1 MKKILA
7 MSIAFLVSSS
17 FAKGLE
23 GFFVGG
29 NASLL
34 LLNKEYTS
42 RYYSYLIN
50 RNYES
55 KTTTNGI
62 LFGAEGHF
70 GYIFSDVHRVYG
82 SVGVLSGGTGIVAG
96 YDFTPSM
103 RDSFRWNLG
112 VYGGYA
118 ANGLSG
124 GIYGAK
130 IGALYEINQ
139 HHEINFGVK
148 LEQTRLS
155 GNYDKDVTTGGGL
168 YGGYNYKF

>member
-34 LLNKEYTS
+34 LVNKEYTS
-42 RYYSYLIN
+42 TYYFK
-50 RNYES
+50 S
-55 KTTTNGI
+55 KTTTNTI
-62 LFGAEGHF
+62 LYGTEGHF

-82 SVGVLSGGTGIVAG
+82 SGILNGGTGIVAG